1 MLIVNIK
8 EVEESENGFEKV
20 ECLKK
25 LDVWIKRDD
34 KI

>member
-25 LDVWIKRDD
+25 LDV
-34 KI
+34 